1 VPQATAA
8 RQLLRRLHPWLGRAV
23 HVRWRLHRSFYQR
36 ESEALLLALGRVQGT
51 VPRDLAL
58 RLEGFLGG
66 LHKEWFPKDW
76 RPHPT
81 YAEVV
86 TDLRWWLRMAEGWS
100 EPRTNGKRPARAV
113 RTPISKRAKQPAS
126 LLKLL
131 RLPADCTQDRFLT
144 AWRRFLKAHH
154 PDHNP
159 DQTPEERRRFAEA
172 VALWRR

>member
-1 VPQATAA
+1 M
-8 RQLLRRLHPWLGRAV
+8 
-23 HVRWRLHRSFYQR
+23 HRSFYQR

-58 RLEGFLGG
+58 RLEGFLGR
-66 LHKEWFPKDW
+66 LHQEWFPPDW

-86 TDLRWWLRMAEGWS
+86 SDLRWWLKMAEGWR
-100 EPRTNGKRPARAV
+100 EPRTNGRRV
-113 RTPISKRAKQPAS
+113 RTPRTPIGKRAKQPAS

-131 RLPADCTQDRFLT
+131 RLPVDCTQDRFLT